1 MGVMWGHIQQP
12 GVLGEKS
19 NRKKVL
25 KNAVS
30 RGECAN
36 NIMNNVHLLVPIE
49 EVIDQH
55 LDVADVTTC
64 VLDL

>member
-1 MGVMWGHIQQP
+1 
-12 GVLGEKS
+12 
-19 NRKKVL
+19 
-25 KNAVS
+25 
-30 RGECAN
+30 
-36 NIMNNVHLLVPIE
+36 MNNVHLLVPIE